1 MKKGQIRI
9 LYFIQLPPPVHGVS
23 TMNQLVYNSSLIN
36 EKVDKDLLEIK
47 FSDNLSQLRRWR
59 PGKIVKFIRL
69 LFMLTIRIIRKK
81 PDYIY
86 FSLMPAGWGFLRD
99 LFFVLIIKI
108 FRIRPVYHLH
118 NRGIKRNTSFT
129 FCLLIYRFVFNN
141 SLLIHLSDHLMETE
155 IDGLNLRNCTRIVI
169 PNGIQK
175 IEPEFPAMRIDGMIR
190 LLFLSNLFAGKGLDD
205 LLLVFFNMLKKFP
218 ELELVVAGAFP
229 STRQEK
235 RIMRLVSA
243 YGLGNK
249 VTFCGEVYGRTK
261 YFTYLNADIFVFPS
275 YFSQECFPLVIL
287 EAMQF
292 GLPVVATGEG
302 AIPEIITDGV
312 TGFITQPR
320 DTDAMEEKI
329 SRLIESPEL
338 RASMGNNARKLF
350 GEKYSAAHFEEKM
363 RAFYDSY
370 LC

>member
-1 MKKGQIRI
+1 
-9 LYFIQLPPPVHGVS
+9 
-23 TMNQLVYNSSLIN
+23 MNQLVFDSPLIN

-47 FSDNLSQLRRWR
+47 FSDSLSQLRKWR
-59 PGKIVKFIRL
+59 PGKIAKFIRL
-69 LFMLTIRIIRKK
+69 LFMLIIKMIHKK

-99 LFFVLIIKI
+99 LFFVLIIKV
-108 FRIRPVYHLH
+108 FRVRPIYHLH
-118 NRGIKRNTSFT
+118 NRGIQRNSGFA
-129 FCLLIYRFVFNN
+129 FCLPIYRFVFNN
-141 SLLIHLSDHLMETE
+141 SLLIHLSDHLMQTE
-155 IDGLNLRNCTRIVI
+155 INSLNLINCTQRVI
-169 PNGIQK
+169 PNGIQI
-175 IEPEFPAMRIDGMIR
+175 IEPEFPAMKIDGIIR
-190 LLFLSNLFAGKGLDD
+190 LLFLSNLFAAKGLDD
-205 LLLVFFNMLKKFP
+205 LLLVFHNLLKKFP

-235 RIMRLVSA
+235 RIMNLVST
-243 YGLGNK
+243 YQLGNK

-261 YFTYLNADIFVFPS
+261 YYTYLNADIFVFPS

-302 AIPEIITDGV
+302 AIPEIIADGE
-312 TGFITQPR
+312 TGFITGAR
-320 DTDAMEEKI
+320 DTNALEEKI

-338 RASMGNNARKLF
+338 RLLMGNNARKLF

-370 LC
+370 LY